1 VRALAW
7 ILSAQNGHLRRTGR
21 YGTLDELVK
30 AGDLPLRGERS
41 EDGFVR
47 QQYRFTISASGDTFR
62 AEARPLSPAGR
73 AFYTDD
79 SGFVLVDE

>member
-7 ILSAQNGHLRRTGR
+7 ILSAQKAHLRRTGR

-30 AGDLPLRGERS
+30 AGDLPLRGERTG
-41 EDGFVR
+41 DGFVR
-47 QQYRFTISASGDTFR
+47 QQYRFTVTAAGNTFR
-62 AEARPLSPAGR
+62 AEAQPLSPAGR

-79 SGFVLVDE
+79 SGFVLVDD